1 MGGFGLDGCRALTIR
16 EQREHGLSALYEADR
31 FGRSSVVCRVEA
43 QRQLHMIRA
52 NRRRGPCGAEPLAPG
67 ARKRR
72 SGCNPKRVEA
82 QRQLHMIRANRRR
95 GPCGA
100 EPLAPGARKRRSGCN
115 PKRVGAQ
122 RQLQMVRANRRRGP
136 CGAEPLAPGARKRRS
151 GRNPKRV
158 GAQRQLHMVRGNR
171 RRGPCGAEPLAP
183 GARKRRSGR
192 KPKAGW
198 SADSFI
204 WFVRIGGEARVV
216 PSRLLQEHERDGVD
230 VNPKRVGAQRQ
241 IQR

>member
-31 FGRSSVVCRVEA
+31 FGRSSVVC
-43 QRQLHMIRA
+43 
-52 NRRRGPCGAEPLAPG
+52 
-67 ARKRR
+67 
-72 SGCNPKRVEA
+72 
-82 QRQLHMIRANRRR
+82 
-95 GPCGA
+95 
-100 EPLAPGARKRRSGCN
+100 
-115 PKRVGAQ
+115 RVGAQ